1 MRGTNEPRSRPCRP
15 INVTCWRAT
24 GKLLKKNYHLG
35 YAHRGER
42 EKGQGEGQ
50 GEGQG
55 RERGQ
60 RRVPSSIQEKMPQKP
75 KMPTKLRQL
84 RDATPG
90 GSAALCCASR
100 EIKQSWREKCV
111 VRAYMHVYVCVCV
124 CVIVNK
130 LQRDRRHTQISMH
143 CTLKR
148 KRNHKQKK
156 GETKNEIGRKQKLT
170 LCCIFRGI
178 FPPFPP

>member
-1 MRGTNEPRSRPCRP
+1 MWQRQRNFDARHEWASFTALSPNKCHLLARYRKTIKKELSPGLRTQRGEGRGTGRG
-15 INVTCWRAT
+15 T
-24 GKLLKKNYHLG
+24 GKG
-35 YAHRGER
+35 RG
-42 EKGQGEGQ
+42 
-50 GEGQG
+50 
-55 RERGQ
+55 GQ

-124 CVIVNK
+124 IVNK
-130 LQRDRRHTQISMH
+130 QQRDIRHTQISMH

-156 GETKNEIGRKQKLT
+156 EKPKTKLEESKS
-170 LCCIFRGI
+170 
-178 FPPFPP
+178 

>member
-1 MRGTNEPRSRPCRP
+1 MWQRQRNFDARHEWASFTALSPNKCHLLARYRKTIKKELSPGLRTQGGRGKRDR
-15 INVTCWRAT
+15 
-24 GKLLKKNYHLG
+24 
-35 YAHRGER
+35 ER
-42 EKGQGEGQ
+42 DRE
-50 GEGQG
+50 

-84 RDATPG
+84 RDATPC

-124 CVIVNK
+124 IVNK
-130 LQRDRRHTQISMH
+130 LQRDRRKGT
-143 CTLKR
+143 
-148 KRNHKQKK
+148 HKF
-156 GETKNEIGRKQKLT
+156 
-170 LCCIFRGI
+170 LCIAH
-178 FPPFPP
+178 